1 MLAAMAYMEKEY
13 QLLSKKDGLALA
25 VLFKGPAEN
34 HVDRCRGIVQIVH
47 GMSEYKERYRPFMTY
62 LAEHGFASI
71 IHDHR
76 GHGNSVRS
84 EADYGFMYEVGT
96 DGFLEDVLQVNE
108 LAVQLLPDKPVIMV
122 GHSMGSLAARSLM
135 REHDGCVDAMILSGA
150 PCKNP
155 AVNVAMGLAAFQKKL
170 FGPHHK
176 AAMLERMSFM
186 TYVSRFW
193 REKSRFAWVCAD
205 PQVVEAYDRDP
216 KCGFTFTVDGFQ
228 VLFELMKRTYTK
240 EGWKCSNPKLP
251 ILFVAGGEDPCI
263 ANEAKYQEEQQFLKD
278 LGYRDVQAILYD
290 NMRHEIFNEQEKY
303 KVFDDIQ
310 RFLTQKGF

>member
-1 MLAAMAYMEKEY
+1 MTYKEKEY

-170 FGPHHK
+170 FGPQTDKLDKYLGDFVAIGIGKSIIQYTNRGEEHLFNFKGHH
-176 AAMLERMSFM
+176 AGL
-186 TYVSRFW
+186 
-193 REKSRFAWVCAD
+193 
-205 PQVVEAYDRDP
+205 
-216 KCGFTFTVDGFQ
+216 
-228 VLFELMKRTYTK
+228 TK
-240 EGWKCSNPKLP
+240 EELEVPL
-251 ILFVAGGEDPCI
+251 IMI
-263 ANEAKYQEEQQFLKD
+263 AKK
-278 LGYRDVQAILYD
+278 
-290 NMRHEIFNEQEKY
+290 
-303 KVFDDIQ
+303 
-310 RFLTQKGF
+310 